1 MSADA
6 AVTRVLVITDLNGE
20 LLGVLQADP
29 VDAGNGVTIQA
40 VPVSRPEQRHHFVDV
55 PSHLLAKSGRSAEE
69 LHREIRRRL
78 AT

>member
-1 MSADA
+1 MSADT
-6 AVTRVLVITDLNGE
+6 AVTRVLAITDTNGE

-55 PSHLLAKSGRSAEE
+55 PSHLLAKPGRSVEK
-69 LHREIRRRL
+69 LHREVRRQL
-78 AT
+78 PD